1 MKRTSEEQIQ
11 IDRKVR
17 DRYGSATKF
26 KNGCERKSLTARRG
40 DFRSRP
46 QVFQIRREGER
57 NLTEVTRNEERERR
71 KTIDSLAGKW
81 SKREKGLA
89 VSCSGGARW
98 LVYHADVAERGF

>member
-1 MKRTSEEQIQ
+1 MDVRERVSRRDEEISVPAH
-11 IDRKVR
+11 R
-17 DRYGSATKF
+17 F
-26 KNGCERKSLTARRG
+26 L
-40 DFRSRP
+40 
-46 QVFQIRREGER
+46 QIRREGER